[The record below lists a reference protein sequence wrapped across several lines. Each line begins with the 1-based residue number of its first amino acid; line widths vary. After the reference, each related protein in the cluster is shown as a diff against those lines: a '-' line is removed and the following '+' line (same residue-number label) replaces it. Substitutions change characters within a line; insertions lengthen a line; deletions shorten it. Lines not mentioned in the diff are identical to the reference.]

1 MQVFG
6 GGALEVRDTLCDA
19 RALPELVGHA
29 AEVPILCGRN
39 PSSEDF

>member
-6 GGALEVRDTLCDA
+6 GGALQVHEILGDA
-19 RALPELVGHA
+19 RAVPEHVGHA

-39 PSSEDF
+39 PPSEDF